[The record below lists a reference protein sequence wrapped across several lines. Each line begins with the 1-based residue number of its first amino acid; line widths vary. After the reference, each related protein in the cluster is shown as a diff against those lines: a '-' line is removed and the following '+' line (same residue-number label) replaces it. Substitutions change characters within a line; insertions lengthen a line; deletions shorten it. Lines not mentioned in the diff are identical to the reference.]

1 MMAGTG
7 TATAGR
13 TRLVDRYGIDES
25 NLARRKEFIRLTEED
40 RQLLEQL
47 LPWAE
52 RVAPALARDFYDWQF
67 SFPPTRAFFER
78 YADKRGMPVARL
90 REALERAQAG
100 YFVGIFSGARDG
112 YDVRWFDTRLSVG
125 ATHDRIDLPYKWYVG
140 AYAEY
145 WHLIPR
151 YLEEELEDREAVMRA
166 MSAILKVMNLD
177 MQAVG
182 DSFIMSTLESM
193 GLSIEGIE
201 TGFGSDRTEHLDQIK
216 ANIGVLLG
224 QAEAIAGKR
233 LRDPVLELEV
243 PGKLGAAFASIL
255 GNFREF
261 VDAVNRNT
269 QALAGSSEELSTV
282 SQQMASAAEETSAQA
297 SAVSAAAE
305 QVSANIQT
313 VATGAE
319 EMSASIREIAASA
332 NEAAGVAAQAVAAA
346 DGANQTVTKLGTSSA
361 EIGQVIKVITSIAE
375 QTNLL
380 ALNAT
385 IEAARAGEAGKGF
398 AVVANEVKELAKE
411 TAKATEEIGHK
422 IVTIQSDAGD
432 AVAAINQITEV
443 INRINE
449 LQATIASAVEEQTAT
464 TNEIARN
471 VAEAATGATEIASN
485 VTGVAQAA
493 QETATGATTTQSA
506 AQELSRLAEQLY
518 ALVAQY
524 EQG

>member
-1 MMAGTG
+1 MSGI
-7 TATAGR
+7 ATVRG
-13 TRLVDRYGIDES
+13 TRLVERYGIDEE
-25 NLARRKEFIRLTEED
+25 NLARRKEFIRLGEQD
-40 RQLLEQL
+40 RSLLERL

-52 RVAPALARDFYDWQF
+52 RVAPDIAREFYDWQF
-67 SFPPTRAFFER
+67 AFPATRAFFER
-78 YADKRGMPVARL
+78 FAERKGLPVASL
-90 REALERAQAG
+90 RQALERAQAA

-112 YDVRWFDTRLSVG
+112 YDTRWFETRLSVG

-151 YLEEELEDREAVMRA
+151 HLEEELSDPVEVARA

-193 GLSIEGIE
+193 GLSVEGIE
-201 TGFGSDRTEHLDQIK
+201 TQLGSDRTEHLDQIK
-216 ANIGVLLG
+216 NNISVLLG
-224 QAEAIAGKR
+224 QAQAIAEKR

-243 PGKLGAAFASIL
+243 PGKLGQAFASIL
-255 GNFREF
+255 RNFREF
-261 VDAVNRNT
+261 VQAVNQNT
-269 QALAGSSEELSTV
+269 QMLATSSEELSSV
-282 SQQMASAAEETSAQA
+282 SQQMSGAAEETSAQA
-297 SAVSAAAE
+297 NTVSVAAE
-305 QVSANIQT
+305 EVSANIQT

-319 EMSASIREIAASA
+319 EMSASIREIASSA

-346 DGANQTVTKLGTSSA
+346 ESANQTVMKLGASSG
-361 EIGQVIKVITSIAE
+361 EIGHIIKVITSIAE

-411 TAKATEEIGHK
+411 TAKATEEIGQK
-422 IVTIQSDAGD
+422 IVTIQNDASD
-432 AVAAINQITEV
+432 AVAAIDQITGI

-471 VAEAATGATEIASN
+471 VAEAATGASGIASN
-485 VTGVAQAA
+485 ITGVATAA
-493 QETATGATTTQSA
+493 QETATGASTTQSA
-506 AQELSRLAEQLY
+506 AQELSRLAEQLR
-518 ALVAQY
+518 ALVLQY

>member
-1 MMAGTG
+1 MMSE
-7 TATAGR
+7 TATVRGL
-13 TRLVDRYGIDES
+13 RLVERFGIDEG
-25 NLARRKEFIRLTEED
+25 NLARRREFIRLGEED
-40 RQLLEQL
+40 RSLLERL

-52 RVAPALARDFYDWQF
+52 RVAPDIAREFYDWQF
-67 SFPPTRAFFER
+67 AFPPTRAFFER
-78 YADKRGMPVARL
+78 FAERKGMPLASL
-90 REALERAQAG
+90 RQTLERSQAG
-100 YFVGIFSGARDG
+100 YFVGVFRGARDG
-112 YDVRWFDTRLSVG
+112 YDTRWFEARLSIG
-125 ATHDRIDLPYKWYVG
+125 AAHDRIDLPYKWYVG

-151 YLEEELEDREAVMRA
+151 YLEQELEDPIERWRA

-201 TGFGSDRTEHLDQIK
+201 TQVGSDRTEHLDQVK
-216 ANIGVLLG
+216 SNIGILLG
-224 QAEAIAGKR
+224 QAQAIAEKR

-243 PGKLGAAFASIL
+243 PGRLGRAFASIVN
-255 GNFREF
+255 NFRGF
-261 VDAVNRNT
+261 VQTVNQNA
-269 QALAGSSEELSTV
+269 QMLATSSEELSSV
-282 SQQMASAAEETSAQA
+282 SQQMAGAAEETSAQA
-297 SAVSAAAE
+297 NAVSAAAE
-305 QVSANIQT
+305 QVSANVQT

-319 EMSASIREIAASA
+319 EMSASIREIAVSA
-332 NEAAGVAAQAVAAA
+332 NEAAGVAAQAVTAAES
-346 DGANQTVTKLGTSSA
+346 ANQTVTKLGASSG

-411 TAKATEEIGHK
+411 TARATEEIGQK
-422 IVTIQSDAGD
+422 IVTIQNDASD
-432 AVAAINQITEV
+432 AVAAIDQITGI
-443 INRINE
+443 INRINQ
-449 LQATIASAVEEQTAT
+449 LQATIASAVEQQTAT

-471 VAEAATGATEIASN
+471 VAEAAAGASEIASN
-485 VTGVAQAA
+485 VTGVASAA
-493 QETATGATTTQSA
+493 QETATGASTTQEA
-506 AQELSRLAEQLY
+506 AQELSRLAEELRT
-518 ALVAQY
+518 LVMQY